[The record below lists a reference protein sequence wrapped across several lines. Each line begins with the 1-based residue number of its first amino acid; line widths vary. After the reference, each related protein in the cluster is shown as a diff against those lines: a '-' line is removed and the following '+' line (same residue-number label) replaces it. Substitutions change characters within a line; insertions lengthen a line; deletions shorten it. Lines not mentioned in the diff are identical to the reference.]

1 MEPFSVLETETQV
14 PLLIWHWQKAGR
26 SWLLQC
32 PAAWEWGALLS
43 CWEEPHVVYGARIGP
58 SSKGGSCG
66 KQHSQYWVLDP
77 TQLPCLKAVQ
87 QGSGASAEAVRWG
100 REGGRKV
107 ARLKVVNLFGLK
119 KNTEKVDITEI
130 HKTSKTSGNWKDWKP
145 LTDSVNCPEVRI

>member
-1 MEPFSVLETETQV
+1 MEPFSVLETETRV
-14 PLLIWHWQKAGR
+14 PLLIWHWQKEGSAGR

-43 CWEEPHVVYGARIGP
+43 CWEDPHAVYGASIGP

-77 TQLPCLKAVQ
+77 TQLPCLKAVE

-100 REGGRKV
+100 REGGRLQGW
-107 ARLKVVNLFGLK
+107 RLSVCLVWRKILK
-119 KNTEKVDITEI
+119 KLTSLRYTRPLRLQGTERTESHWLI
-130 HKTSKTSGNWKDWKP
+130 QSTVLS
-145 LTDSVNCPEVRI
+145 